1 MNVTPLT
8 HLFRRLSMLLWL
20 TVLASPAGRLA
31 ATGVDFANDIQPIF
45 NHYCIACHDGSYQY
59 DLTTGFSYADI
70 VNNPGTRKYASYRV
84 LPDFADITH
93 SAVYYV
99 LVYLGS
105 GNQHQGNSWVATTA
119 DKTTLTN
126 WINQGA
132 LPDLSAPTLT
142 SVSPS
147 SGGVSGGTTVTL
159 TGTAFG
165 GTGIYAPV
173 VKFGGVPATNV
184 VVTTGS
190 FTQIT
195 CKTPAGTAGTV
206 DVVVSTTAG
215 GSSAAL
221 TNAFTFASGPPSKLA
236 FGVQPSSATAGTSL
250 APAVTVQIQDAQ
262 GNPTTSTAD
271 VVLAMGSNPGGSTLS
286 GTTTVTAVAGT
297 ATFSNLSLNR
307 AGIGYTLSASSTTLT
322 GTTSNA
328 FNINATRP
336 TVTSATSTAIGS
348 SAATLGGNVTGDGGG
363 TITNQGVVFARTSVN
378 SSPQLAGTGVTNVAA
393 GTSGT
398 GIFTTG
404 VTGLAPETNYSFAA
418 YAANS
423 AGTSYS
429 STGTFK
435 TLSNNAALSG
445 LSLSAGT
452 LNPVFDS
459 ATTTYSMYVPNTTL
473 ALTVTPTVANSAAT
487 VQVNGTPVASGTA
500 SGAIS
505 LAVGSNPVTTMVTA
519 QDGTTKTY
527 TVPVIR
533 ASTASATL
541 ASLLLDSGSLS
552 PIFDSATA
560 GYTVSV
566 PNSTASITLSPGL
579 TDPAASVTVNSVSVA
594 SGSASAAIPLNSG
607 SNVIILTVTSSDAT
621 SFMTYTVTVTRASSS
636 NAALSSL
643 APDAGTLSPAFDGS
657 VTSYSMSVPQTT
669 KTISFTP
676 GAAEMHASITVNGTT
691 AASSSASSPVSL
703 MEGDNVIIIR
713 VTAQDGITVITYT
726 VAVHRAIG
734 GVPRIVSQPAPQF
747 VAPGSAATFNVSAVG
762 ADTLTYQWRKNGI
775 NIALATA
782 SSYSITTVQT
792 TDAAAYSVKVT
803 NSLGSATSDAAAL
816 TVAKPGIVG
825 LPQIDTQPLPVLVAL
840 GQTATF
846 TASASGAA
854 TLSYQWRKSTAAIA
868 GATSTTYTTLPT
880 TLTSAGN
887 YNLMVKNLQ
896 GSVVSASAR
905 LGVVSL
911 ATKTVPAKT
920 GTIVTLTV
928 PAAGDSLLY
937 QWRKDGAEISDST
950 SGTHSIS
957 GTNAASL
964 VIKTASTADTGSY
977 TCVVRMGAL
986 SRESGASK
994 VEVYDTVPAINLATN
1009 AALPAGIVS
1018 GTYLYQ
1024 MPVDPGSTR
1033 AVVTFGATPLPAGL
1047 RIDPAT
1053 GLISGRPTVA
1063 SPVGK
1068 PFSITFSATNAIG
1081 KASVVVLL
1089 TISPLPVATV
1099 GTFNGLVDRDADP
1112 SNGLSANAGKNISFG
1127 GSLNLTTL
1135 PTGVFSGKL
1144 TLGTLSYSFV
1154 NQFVAAVIGAN
1165 PTAEVTIPRTL
1176 PLLNLTLAFTI
1187 NKDTGELTGTVTDG
1201 IFGTPVSVHAWR
1213 GTAPLAALVGSYTSV
1228 LDITPGQTPDPT
1240 GNLAYP
1246 QGYGFGTLT
1255 VYATGSATWTG
1266 KLSDGSTMTANT
1278 TVGTTGQIPLHLML
1292 YSTPGSAHGWVQVS
1306 LDSTSTPTNAGQPL
1320 LDGGL
1325 DWVKDAQAPSSTNH
1339 NYKAGF
1345 GLHQLTAAGGK
1356 YVKPTTTVLGIVDQ
1370 VSPTNARL
1378 AFSDG
1383 GLTGPP
1389 PIVGASM
1396 ATNLNTNTPFRITN
1410 ANAVI
1415 MPIGASTNPATLT
1428 LALTAS
1434 SGAFSGS
1441 FILKNDPDPTDHVPP
1456 TALLSRT
1463 VYYYGLIVQRLSV
1476 NKALGFFLLSEL
1488 PADATL
1494 TTPKTTLATS
1504 DILSGR
1510 VELEAK

>member
-1 MNVTPLT
+1 MNTIPLT
-8 HLFRRLSMLLWL
+8 YLFRRLSMLLWL

-45 NHYCIACHDGSYQY
+45 NHYCIACHDGMFQY

-84 LPDFADITH
+84 LPDFADTTH

-99 LVYLGS
+99 LVALGS
-105 GNQHQGNSWVATTA
+105 GNNHQGNNWVSTTA

-132 LPDLSAPTLT
+132 LPDLSPPTLT
-142 SVSPS
+142 SVSPA
-147 SGGVSGGTTVTL
+147 SGSPAGGTTVTL

-165 GTGIYAPV
+165 GTGTFVPV
-173 VKFGGVPATNV
+173 VTFGGVPATNV

-195 CKTPAGTAGTV
+195 CKTPAGAAGTV

-221 TNAFTFASGPPSKLA
+221 TNAFTYASGPPSKLA
-236 FGVQPSSATAGTSL
+236 FGVQPSSATSATAI
-250 APAVTVQIQDAQ
+250 APAITVQIQDAQ
-262 GNPTTSTAD
+262 GNLTTSTAN
-271 VVLAMGSNPGGSTLS
+271 VVLAMGANPSGSTLS
-286 GTTTVTAVAGT
+286 GTTTVAAVAGT

-322 GTTSNA
+322 GTTSTA
-328 FNINATRP
+328 FDINATRP
-336 TVTSATSTAIGS
+336 TVTSATSSAITS

-363 TITNQGVVFARTSVN
+363 TLTNQGVVFAPTSVN
-378 SSPQLAGTGVTNVAA
+378 SGPQIGGTGVTNTAA
-393 GTSGT
+393 GTGGI

-404 VTGLAPETNYSFAA
+404 VTGLTPSTNYSFAA
-418 YAANS
+418 YASNS

-445 LSLSAGT
+445 LALSTGT
-452 LNPVFDS
+452 LNPVFNS
-459 ATTTYSMYVPNTTL
+459 ATTAYSMYVPNTTL
-473 ALTVTPTVANSAAT
+473 SLTVTPTVADSAAT
-487 VQVNGTPVASGTA
+487 VQVNGTPVGSGTA
-500 SGAIS
+500 SGAVS
-505 LAVGSNPVTTMVTA
+505 LNVGSNPVTIIVTA

-527 TVPVIR
+527 MVTVIR

-541 ASLLLDSGSLS
+541 ATLVLDSASLS
-552 PIFDSATA
+552 PSFDSATA
-560 GYTVSV
+560 AY
-566 PNSTASITLSPGL
+566 TASVSNATTSITFTPTL
-579 TDPAASVTVNSVSVA
+579 TDPAASVTINSVPVT
-594 SGSASAAIPLNSG
+594 SGSTSAAIPLSSG
-607 SNVIILTVTSSDAT
+607 SNVITLTVTSSDAT

-636 NAALSSL
+636 NAALTSL
-643 APDAGTLSPAFDGS
+643 APDTGTLSPAFDGS

-676 GAAEMHASITVNGTT
+676 VVAEMHATITVNGT
-691 AASSSASSPVSL
+691 AAVSNSASSPVSL
-703 MEGDNVIIIR
+703 IEGDNALHIS

-726 VAVHRAIG
+726 VTVHRAIG
-734 GVPRIVSQPAPQF
+734 GAPRIVSQPAPQF
-747 VAPGSAATFNVSAVG
+747 VAPGSAVTFSISAVG

-792 TDAAAYSVKVT
+792 TDVAAYSVKVT
-803 NSLGSATSDAAAL
+803 NSLGTATSDGAAL
-816 TVAKPGIVG
+816 TVAKPGNVG
-825 LPQIDTQPLPVLVAL
+825 LPHIDTQPLSALVAL
-840 GQTATF
+840 GQTASF

-854 TLSYQWRKSTAAIA
+854 TLSYQWRKTATAIA
-868 GATSTTYTTLPT
+868 GATSTSYTTLPAA
-880 TLTSAGN
+880 LTSAGN
-887 YNLMVKNLQ
+887 YNLMVKNSL
-896 GSVVSASAR
+896 GPVVSASAR

-928 PAAGDSLLY
+928 PAAGDSLFY

-964 VIKTASTADTGSY
+964 VIKTASTADSGSY

-986 SRESGASK
+986 SLESGASK

-1009 AALPAGIVS
+1009 SAMSAGIVS

-1024 MPVDPGSTR
+1024 VPVDPGSTR
-1033 AVVTFGATPLPAGL
+1033 AVVTFAATPLPAGL

-1068 PFSITFSATNAIG
+1068 PFSITLSATNAIG

-1089 TISPLPVATV
+1089 TISPLPAAAV

-1154 NQFVAAVIGAN
+1154 NQFMAAVIGAN
-1165 PTAEVTIPRTL
+1165 PTATVAIPRTL
-1176 PLLNLTLAFTI
+1176 PLHNLTLAFTI
-1187 NKDTGELTGTVTDG
+1187 DKDTGELTGSVTDG
-1201 IFGTPVSVHAWR
+1201 VIATPVNVHAWR

-1228 LDITPGQTPDPT
+1228 LDFTPGQTPDPT

-1266 KLSDGSTMTANT
+1266 KLSDGSTTTANT
-1278 TVGTTGQIPLHLML
+1278 TVGSTGQIPLHSML
-1292 YSTPGSAHGWVQVS
+1292 YTTPGSAHGWVQVS
-1306 LDSTSTPTNAGQPL
+1306 QDSTSKPTNGGQPL
-1320 LDGGL
+1320 LDGAL

-1345 GLHQLTAAGGK
+1345 PLHQLTAAGGK
-1356 YVKPTTTVLGIVDQ
+1356 YVKPTTTVLGIIDNGL
-1370 VSPTNARL
+1370 TTTDARL
-1378 AFSDG
+1378 AFTDG
-1383 GLTGPP
+1383 GLLAGLS
-1389 PIVGASM
+1389 PIVGA
-1396 ATNLNTNTPFRITN
+1396 AQLNNTPFRITTTN
-1410 ANAVI
+1410 TLVMPAGAV
-1415 MPIGASTNPATLT
+1415 ANPATLT

-1441 FILKNDPDPTDHVPP
+1441 FVLKDPDPTG

-1463 VYYYGLIVQRLSV
+1463 VYYYGLIVQRVSV

-1488 PADATL
+1488 PSDGP
-1494 TTPKTTLATS
+1494 PKTTLATS
-1504 DILSGR
+1504 DILSGQ
-1510 VELEAK
+1510 VVLEAK

>member
-236 FGVQPSSATAGTSL
+236 YGVQPSSATAGTSL

-541 ASLLLDSGSLS
+541 ASLLLDSGS
-552 PIFDSATA
+552 
-560 GYTVSV
+560 
-566 PNSTASITLSPGL
+566 
-579 TDPAASVTVNSVSVA
+579 
-594 SGSASAAIPLNSG
+594 
-607 SNVIILTVTSSDAT
+607 
-621 SFMTYTVTVTRASSS
+621 
-636 NAALSSL
+636 
-643 APDAGTLSPAFDGS
+643 
-657 VTSYSMSVPQTT
+657 
-669 KTISFTP
+669 KE
-676 GAAEMHASITVNGTT
+676 AEA
-691 AASSSASSPVSL
+691 
-703 MEGDNVIIIR
+703 
-713 VTAQDGITVITYT
+713 
-726 VAVHRAIG
+726 
-734 GVPRIVSQPAPQF
+734 
-747 VAPGSAATFNVSAVG
+747 
-762 ADTLTYQWRKNGI
+762 W
-775 NIALATA
+775 
-782 SSYSITTVQT
+782 
-792 TDAAAYSVKVT
+792 KVC
-803 NSLGSATSDAAAL
+803 
-816 TVAKPGIVG
+816 
-825 LPQIDTQPLPVLVAL
+825 
-840 GQTATF
+840 
-846 TASASGAA
+846 
-854 TLSYQWRKSTAAIA
+854 
-868 GATSTTYTTLPT
+868 
-880 TLTSAGN
+880 
-887 YNLMVKNLQ
+887 
-896 GSVVSASAR
+896 
-905 LGVVSL
+905 
-911 ATKTVPAKT
+911 
-920 GTIVTLTV
+920 
-928 PAAGDSLLY
+928 
-937 QWRKDGAEISDST
+937 E
-950 SGTHSIS
+950 
-957 GTNAASL
+957 
-964 VIKTASTADTGSY
+964 
-977 TCVVRMGAL
+977 CVW
-986 SRESGASK
+986 K
-994 VEVYDTVPAINLATN
+994 
-1009 AALPAGIVS
+1009 
-1018 GTYLYQ
+1018 
-1024 MPVDPGSTR
+1024 
-1033 AVVTFGATPLPAGL
+1033 
-1047 RIDPAT
+1047 
-1053 GLISGRPTVA
+1053 
-1063 SPVGK
+1063 
-1068 PFSITFSATNAIG
+1068 
-1081 KASVVVLL
+1081 
-1089 TISPLPVATV
+1089 
-1099 GTFNGLVDRDADP
+1099 
-1112 SNGLSANAGKNISFG
+1112 
-1127 GSLNLTTL
+1127 
-1135 PTGVFSGKL
+1135 
-1144 TLGTLSYSFV
+1144 
-1154 NQFVAAVIGAN
+1154 
-1165 PTAEVTIPRTL
+1165 
-1176 PLLNLTLAFTI
+1176 
-1187 NKDTGELTGTVTDG
+1187 
-1201 IFGTPVSVHAWR
+1201 
-1213 GTAPLAALVGSYTSV
+1213 
-1228 LDITPGQTPDPT
+1228 
-1240 GNLAYP
+1240 
-1246 QGYGFGTLT
+1246 
-1255 VYATGSATWTG
+1255 
-1266 KLSDGSTMTANT
+1266 
-1278 TVGTTGQIPLHLML
+1278 
-1292 YSTPGSAHGWVQVS
+1292 
-1306 LDSTSTPTNAGQPL
+1306 
-1320 LDGGL
+1320 
-1325 DWVKDAQAPSSTNH
+1325 
-1339 NYKAGF
+1339 
-1345 GLHQLTAAGGK
+1345 
-1356 YVKPTTTVLGIVDQ
+1356 
-1370 VSPTNARL
+1370 
-1378 AFSDG
+1378 
-1383 GLTGPP
+1383 
-1389 PIVGASM
+1389 
-1396 ATNLNTNTPFRITN
+1396 
-1410 ANAVI
+1410 
-1415 MPIGASTNPATLT
+1415 
-1428 LALTAS
+1428 
-1434 SGAFSGS
+1434 
-1441 FILKNDPDPTDHVPP
+1441 
-1456 TALLSRT
+1456 
-1463 VYYYGLIVQRLSV
+1463 
-1476 NKALGFFLLSEL
+1476 
-1488 PADATL
+1488 
-1494 TTPKTTLATS
+1494 
-1504 DILSGR
+1504 
-1510 VELEAK
+1510 